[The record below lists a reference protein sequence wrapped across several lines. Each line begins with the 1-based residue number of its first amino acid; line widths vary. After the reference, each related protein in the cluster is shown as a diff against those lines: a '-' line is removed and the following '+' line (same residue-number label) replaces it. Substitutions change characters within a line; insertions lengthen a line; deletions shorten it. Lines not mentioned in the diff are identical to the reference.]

1 MGSVTSKFFK
11 RKEPE
16 QLYIHIYNMKQKQL
30 VEIIMKYNDGHNG
43 LSDCVSK
50 MIKSINFSAYGWD
63 VYDGKI
69 VIYFTTNKYDAISHS
84 YSYFVNCMD
93 NNYRELIDYSV
104 SLDYYFNINPDTI
117 SDKGAVSIQL
127 FGTLVAGLALMMVS
141 FVVMAAIVIVHG
153 QQLSTINANP
163 RRT

>member
-104 SLDYYFNINPDTI
+104 SLDYYFNNDPIFVLNKISTNKCVYIHPKEFTPAINNDTTAI
-117 SDKGAVSIQL
+117 TIQE
-127 FGTLVAGLALMMVS
+127 F
-141 FVVMAAIVIVHG
+141 
-153 QQLSTINANP
+153 
-163 RRT
+163 